1 MIGSSI
7 FKGRFSPLLYGIIGT
22 QSQSLYMKNNDR
34 PDLPGNCSSLAVS
47 VTVDEPVMLQA
58 LVEKLAHRR
67 YHIGYSRQAVPP
79 GLLAIDTSSIEAYV
93 SGDLGL
99 TVPFEEFS
107 IPYCTCF
114 HFTCVKNR
122 AGKNMLSWVNSL
134 S

>member
-7 FKGRFSPLLYGIIGT
+7 FKDRLSPLLYGILGT
-22 QSQSLYMKNNDR
+22 QSKPLYMKNNDR
-34 PDLPGNCSSLAVS
+34 PGLPGNCSSLAVS
-47 VTVDEPVMLQA
+47 VTIDEPGLLRA

-67 YHIGYSRQAVPP
+67 YQIGYSRKAVPP
-79 GLLAIDTSSIEAYV
+79 GLIAIDTSSIEAYV

-107 IPYCTCF
+107 LSYCTCF
-114 HFTCVKNR
+114 HFTCVRNIEGR
-122 AGKNMLSWVNSL
+122 NMLSWVNSL

>member
-1 MIGSSI
+1 
-7 FKGRFSPLLYGIIGT
+7 
-22 QSQSLYMKNNDR
+22 MKNNDR
-34 PDLPGNCSSLAVS
+34 PGLSGNCSSLAVS
-47 VTVDEPVMLQA
+47 VTVDEPVMLQV

-67 YHIGYSRQAVPP
+67 YHIGYSRKAVPP

-107 IPYCTCF
+107 VPYCTCF